1 MNLQEAIDLLKN
13 NNYLVESEH
22 FSKFDS
28 NRLSKNYNLTKKSAE
43 KRNVNYTN
51 KNFYGDDDGRKWIY
65 VKKHDDITLKAAIL
79 DGLMDAEIYK
89 SKLPDKYKI
98 NWKPFFTN
106 SYDSIESEEQINEYL
121 EPFKDL
127 VNQIL
132 NFLHKYMH
140 GQTTVYRG
148 LYIDRN
154 QYRELSQ
161 NMKFRHQLIDFF
173 DNTSKDYNSFTVDYN
188 IAKHYA
194 GENKSSI
201 VIAGEAEPNDILFAF
216 TAYLMAKHHSIE
228 EYELNINNV
237 KKLKNLRLANNE
249 DIYKK
254 YSNHFPKLKA
264 RN

>member
-28 NRLSKNYNLTKKSAE
+28 NRLSKHYDLTKKSAE
-43 KRNVNYTN
+43 KRNVNYTD
-51 KNFYGDDDGRKWIY
+51 KNLYGDEDGRKWIY
-65 VKKHDDITLKAAIL
+65 VKKRDDITLKAAIL

-106 SYDSIESEEQINEYL
+106 SYDSIESEKQINKYL

-161 NMKFRHQLIDFF
+161 NMKFRHQLIDLF

-194 GENKSSI
+194 GENRSSI